1 MMENKPILHSE
12 RPFPVTHASGEEGL
26 KTVSFRK
33 EMMMTT
39 MQAVR
44 LHAYGG
50 SEVLVLEE
58 VPRPQAGPGEV
69 LIRVHAA
76 GVNPLD
82 WKVRAGH
89 VKAMIAHRLPL
100 IPGWDVSG
108 VVEAVAPDV
117 TAFKVGDAV
126 YGMLD
131 FRRNGAYAEY
141 VAARPKHLALK
152 PSTVDHIQAGAVPLA
167 SLTAWQSLFE
177 VAGLKSGQTVLV
189 HAAAGGVGHFAV
201 QFAKEKGAKVIG
213 TASADNHG
221 FLRQL
226 GADEVI
232 DYRTTDFEDAARD
245 VDVVL
250 DTIGG
255 DTQQRSWQVL
265 KKGGILVATLG
276 ISSPDAAKQHGVRGE
291 GIFVQPDATQ
301 LTQIAA
307 MIDSGKLKPTVT
319 TILPLAQASRA
330 HELSEA
336 GHVRGK
342 IVLQV
347 GG

>member
-1 MMENKPILHSE
+1 
-12 RPFPVTHASGEEGL
+12 
-26 KTVSFRK
+26 
-33 EMMMTT
+33 MMMAT

-44 LHAYGG
+44 FHDYGG
-50 SEVLVLEE
+50 PDVLVLEE
-58 VPRPQAGPGEV
+58 IPRPQAGPGEV

-82 WKVRAGH
+82 WKVRAGR

-141 VAARPKHLALK
+141 VAARPLHLALK
-152 PSTVDHIQAGAVPLA
+152 PSTIDHIQAGAVPLA
-167 SLTAWQSLFE
+167 SLTAWQSLFR
-177 VAGLKSGQTVLV
+177 VAGLKSGQTVLI

-213 TASADNHG
+213 TASADNRG
-221 FLRQL
+221 FLREL

-232 DYRTTDFEDAARD
+232 DYRTTDFEVAAHD

-291 GIFVQPDATQ
+291 GIFVQPDTDHLA
-301 LTQIAA
+301 QIAA
-307 MIDSGKLKPTVT
+307 MIDAGKLRPAVST
-319 TILPLAQASRA
+319 TLPLKDAVRT

-347 GG
+347 SG

>member
-1 MMENKPILHSE
+1 MATMKAIRLHS
-12 RPFPVTHASGEEGL
+12 H
-26 KTVSFRK
+26 
-33 EMMMTT
+33 
-39 MQAVR
+39 
-44 LHAYGG
+44 GG
-50 SEVLVLEE
+50 PDVLVMEE
-58 VPRPQAGPGEV
+58 MPRPQVGAGEV

-89 VKAMIAHRLPL
+89 VRAWLEHSLPL

-108 VVEAVAPDV
+108 VVEALAPDV
-117 TAFKVGDAV
+117 TAFKIGDEV

-131 FRRNGAYAEY
+131 FLRDGAYAEY
-141 VAARPKHLALK
+141 VATRTLNLAFK
-152 PSTVDHIQAGAVPLA
+152 PSSIDYTQAAAVPLA

-177 VAGLKSGQTVLV
+177 VAGLKSGQTVLI
-189 HAAAGGVGHFAV
+189 HGAAGGVGHFAV
-201 QFAKEKGAKVIG
+201 QFAKWKEAKVIG
-213 TASADNHG
+213 TASAGNED
-221 FLRQL
+221 FLREL

-232 DYRTTDFEDAARD
+232 DYRSTRFEKAVQD

-265 KKGGILVATLG
+265 RKGGILVATLG
-276 ISSPDAAKQHGVRGE
+276 ISSPESAHDRGVRGE
-291 GIFVQPDATQ
+291 GIMVHPDAAQ

-307 MIDSGKLKPTVT
+307 LIDAGDLKPSAT
-319 TILPLAQASRA
+319 TILPLAEAARA
-330 HELSEA
+330 HEVSQK

>member
-1 MMENKPILHSE
+1 M
-12 RPFPVTHASGEEGL
+12 A
-26 KTVSFRK
+26 
-33 EMMMTT
+33 T

-44 LHAYGG
+44 FHSYGG
-50 SEVLVLEE
+50 PEVLVLEA
-58 VPRPQAGPGEV
+58 VDRPKIGAGEV
-69 LIRVHAA
+69 LIRVHSA

-89 VKAMIAHRLPL
+89 LKGWMQHQLPL

-131 FRRNGAYAEY
+131 FMRNGAYAEF
-141 VAARPKHLALK
+141 VAARTLHVAPK
-152 PSTVDHIQAGAVPLA
+152 PSAVDHIRAGAVPLA

-177 VAGLKSGQTVLV
+177 VAGLKPGQTVLI

-201 QFAKEKGAKVIG
+201 QLAKWKGAKVIG
-213 TASADNHG
+213 TASASNRR
-221 FLRQL
+221 FLREL

-232 DYRTTDFEDAARD
+232 DYHNTKFEEAVHD

-250 DTIGG
+250 DTMGG
-255 DTQQRSWQVL
+255 DTQKRSWPVMR
-265 KKGGILVATLG
+265 KGGILVATLG
-276 ISSPDAAKQHGVRGE
+276 ISSPDAPRQHGVRGE
-291 GIFVQPDATQ
+291 GIFVHPDASQ

-307 MIDSGKLKPTVT
+307 MIDAGKLKPAVT
-319 TILPLAQASRA
+319 ITLPLAQAARA

-342 IVLQV
+342 IVLQASV
-347 GG
+347 

>member
-1 MMENKPILHSE
+1 
-12 RPFPVTHASGEEGL
+12 
-26 KTVSFRK
+26 
-33 EMMMTT
+33 MTT
-39 MQAVR
+39 MQAVTF
-44 LHAYGG
+44 HSYGD

-58 VPRPQAGPGEV
+58 TSRPQAGAGEV

-89 VKAMIAHRLPL
+89 VKTRLQHRLPL

-108 VVEAVAPDV
+108 VVEAVGPGV
-117 TAFKVGDAV
+117 SAFKIGDAV
-126 YGMLD
+126 YGMLN
-131 FRRNGAYAEY
+131 FMHNGAYAEY
-141 VAARPKHLALK
+141 VVARPRNLALK
-152 PSTVDHIQAGAVPLA
+152 PNSIDHIQAGAVPLA

-177 VAGLKSGQTVLV
+177 VAGLKSGQTVLI

-201 QFAKEKGAKVIG
+201 QFAKWKEAKVIG
-213 TASADNHG
+213 TASANNES
-221 FLRQL
+221 FLREM

-232 DYRTTDFEDAARD
+232 DYPTTRFEEAVHD

-255 DTQQRSWQVL
+255 DTQQRSWQVV
-265 KKGGILVATLG
+265 KRGGILVATLG
-276 ISSPDAAKQHGVRGE
+276 ISSPEAPRQHGVQGK
-291 GIFVQPDATQ
+291 GIMVHPDTAQ
-301 LTQIAA
+301 LSQIAA
-307 MIDSGKLKPTVT
+307 LIDAGNLKPAVT
-319 TILPLAQASRA
+319 TILPLAEAPKA
-330 HELSEA
+330 HELSQT

>member
-1 MMENKPILHSE
+1 MP
-12 RPFPVTHASGEEGL
+12 
-26 KTVSFRK
+26 
-33 EMMMTT
+33 T
-39 MQAVR
+39 MQAIR
-44 LHAYGG
+44 FHSYGD
-50 SEVLVLEE
+50 SKVLVLEE
-58 VPRPQAGPGEV
+58 GPRPQAGTGEV

-89 VKAMIAHRLPL
+89 VTGWLQHRLPL

-108 VVEAVAPDV
+108 VVEAVAEDV
-117 TAFKVGDAV
+117 SAFKIGDEV
-126 YGMLD
+126 YGLLN
-131 FRRNGAYAEY
+131 FTRNGAYAEY
-141 VAARPKHLALK
+141 VAAGALNLAFKPKSL
-152 PSTVDHIQAGAVPLA
+152 DHIQSGAVPLT

-177 VAGLKSGQTVLV
+177 VAGLESGQTVLI
-189 HAAAGGVGHFAV
+189 HGAAGGVGHFAV
-201 QFAKEKGAKVIG
+201 QFAKWKAAKVIG
-213 TASADNHG
+213 TASAGGQD
-221 FLRQL
+221 FLLEL
-226 GADEVI
+226 GADQVI
-232 DYRTTDFEDAARD
+232 DYTRTMFEKAVHD

-276 ISSPDAAKQHGVRGE
+276 VSSPEAAHRHGVRGE
-291 GIFVQPDATQ
+291 GVMVRPDASQ

-307 MIDSGKLKPTVT
+307 LIDAGDLKPAVT
-319 TILPLAQASRA
+319 TILPLAEAQQA
-330 HELSEA
+330 HELSQT

-347 GG
+347 AG

>member
-1 MMENKPILHSE
+1 MAK
-12 RPFPVTHASGEEGL
+12 
-26 KTVSFRK
+26 
-33 EMMMTT
+33 

-44 LHAYGG
+44 FHSYGAPN
-50 SEVLVLEE
+50 VLVLEE
-58 VPRPQAGPGEV
+58 APRPQAGAGEV
-69 LIRVHAA
+69 LLRVHAA

-89 VKAMIAHRLPL
+89 LKEWLPHRLPL

-108 VVEAVAPDV
+108 VVEAVGPEV
-117 TAFKVGDAV
+117 TAFKTGEAV

-131 FRRNGAYAEY
+131 FNRQGAYAEY
-141 VAARPKHLALK
+141 VAARTGELARK
-152 PSTVDHIQAGAVPLA
+152 PRSIDHIQAAAVPLA
-167 SLTAWQSLFE
+167 ALTAWQALFE
-177 VAGLKSGQTVLV
+177 VAGLAPWHTVLI

-201 QFAKEKGAKVIG
+201 QLAKWKGAKVIG
-213 TASADNHG
+213 TASAGNAS
-221 FLRQL
+221 FLREL

-232 DYRTTDFEDAARD
+232 DYRSTRFEEAVGE

-250 DTIGG
+250 DTMGG

-276 ISSPDAAKQHGVRGE
+276 ISSPAAAREHEVRGQGVSVHADAA
-291 GIFVQPDATQ
+291 Q
-301 LTQIAA
+301 LIQIAA
-307 MIDSGKLKPTVT
+307 LIDAGDLKPAVT
-319 TILPLAQASRA
+319 AVLPLAEAARA
-330 HELSEA
+330 HELSQA

-347 GG
+347 GN